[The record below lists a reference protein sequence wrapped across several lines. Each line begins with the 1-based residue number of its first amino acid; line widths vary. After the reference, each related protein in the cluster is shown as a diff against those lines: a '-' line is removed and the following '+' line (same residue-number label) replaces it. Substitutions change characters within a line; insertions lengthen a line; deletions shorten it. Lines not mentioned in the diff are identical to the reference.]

1 MEILVDR
8 FLRTRNG
15 LVFDLASGSEVVF
28 TRSTAGAGREHSAW
42 VDRCAALAGI
52 RHPHLVELVDYG
64 LIGATHRFEAV
75 GMPGARRLWPAR
87 DAAAQAALRAVV
99 SFLHERR
106 MSASQIGWDRVV
118 DLHGKPALEPNDR
131 TGAAW
136 PEVGDGSDED
146 AGESSPERLPLDCGG
161 GTCRAPGVAARQ
173 SVEASRAI
181 QASPASGAIRQSTE
195 ILDAGRPGWWRCLH
209 VRAAP
214 GVGLRS
220 FVAVVAREARLRG
233 FVPVAVGALGRWAGL
248 ARLIAGVHLQLIDEV
263 SEPDEKHDQA
273 SEHERYN
280 LARFVVVLGLANARP
295 NVVLVARHDSSCG
308 SPVVDVTP
316 FGRSAVAPVLSI
328 APGSGAA
335 ARAGRSWGVGE
346 SEHLSD
352 AADGYGVEDRVGP
365 GDTTSSSDHEHPDEG
380 EPHPNEG
387 TTEFAAV
394 DGRSDPSARARRF
407 ASKGLVLARVGRPA
421 GAERLLR
428 QAVGAF
434 SRRGEQSEA
443 GRAAFDL
450 GQLLLERGRTRDA
463 TAAFESARGLLAP
476 TGQTSGALRAAVF
489 IGLAWTDEGRLV
501 DAEAALRAS
510 RIAAEQIDDRA
521 GASLAQLALARCLLW
536 QGRTDEALG
545 LVQGVE
551 RVDRMDRVEWVDTC
565 PELPLD
571 QRSMARRL
579 GARLALTKGNF
590 PAAGASATAALGAAR
605 ALARPCELAS
615 AYDVLATVQ
624 GVIGDLDGLKRY
636 VAEGLR
642 EARKTYTPLRALRLR
657 VTLLEGLVRLNQ
669 RRDGRIVAGRLA
681 RHNVAKVPALLR
693 ARVQLALA
701 SGSTDPTCAGAPRHA
716 AEAFIRTSGARAL
729 ERVSQ
734 ETPSMDVIQDL
745 IEVLRICHE
754 SEDER
759 VALPRVCAAV
769 RERARASGVGL
780 FSADAM
786 DRPISS
792 AGHLSSVRP
801 LVAQRAIDTGLAIPP
816 GQYGDGVEAAAPIR
830 YGGRT
835 VGALMSRWPADV
847 SLSTGNATAL
857 LAAAAAACAPDVC
870 AAIDRLAPQQA
881 ASRGGALELIGS
893 GAAIDE
899 VRRAL
904 QRAASTSFPVL
915 IEGDSGSGKE
925 LVARAVH
932 RQGPR
937 HDRTFCAVNC
947 AAIADE
953 LFEAELFGHAR
964 GAFTGATGERAG
976 LFEEADRGTL
986 FLDEVSELSA
996 RAQAKLLRAI
1006 QEGEIRRVGE
1016 NFARKVDV
1024 RLIAATNRS
1033 LSAEVADGRF
1043 RRDLFYRVNVV
1054 RIVVP
1059 PLRERVEDIP
1069 VLANHFW
1076 THAVTVT
1083 GSRATLDSA
1092 TFAALARYDW
1102 PGNVREL
1109 QNVMTALAVSAPRRG
1124 RVGPSL
1130 LPAAI
1135 AGASPVVA
1143 ARLEDARRSFEQRFV
1158 RAALARAGGHR
1169 GRAATDLGLSRQG
1182 LAKLLRRLGLCD
1194 DQAD

>member
-15 LVFDLASGSEVVF
+15 LVFDLASGSEIVF
-28 TRSTAGAGREHSAW
+28 TRWAAGAGREHSAW

-64 LIGATHRFEAV
+64 LIGAAHRFEAL
-75 GMPGARRLWPAR
+75 GMPRARRPWPAR
-87 DAAAQAALRAVV
+87 DAATQAALRSVV

-106 MSASQIGWDRVV
+106 MSAGRIGWARVV
-118 DLHGKPALEPNDR
+118 DLHGKPALEPNHR
-131 TGAAW
+131 TGAPW
-136 PEVGDGSDED
+136 PDVCDGSDED
-146 AGESSPERLPLDCGG
+146 AGKSSPEGSPLDCVG
-161 GTCRAPGVAARQ
+161 GTCRTRGVAARQ

-181 QASPASGAIRQSTE
+181 QASQASGAIRQITE

-214 GVGLRS
+214 GVGLRA
-220 FVAVVAREARLRG
+220 FIAVVAREARLRG
-233 FVPVAVGALGRWAGL
+233 FVPVAVGTLGRWAGL
-248 ARLIAGVHLQLIDEV
+248 VRLLAGVHLLLIDEV
-263 SEPDEKHDQA
+263 PEPDETHDQT
-273 SEHERYN
+273 SKHERHD

-295 NVVLVARHDSSCG
+295 NVVLVARHDSSCA
-308 SPVVDVTP
+308 SPVLDVTP
-316 FGRSAVAPVLSI
+316 FGRLAVVPVLSI
-328 APGSGAA
+328 ARSSGAA

-346 SEHLSD
+346 SEHLYD
-352 AADGYGVEDRVGP
+352 AADGYDVEDPVGP
-365 GDTTSSSDHEHPDEG
+365 GDTMSSSDHEHPDEG
-380 EPHPNEG
+380 QPCPKG

-394 DGRSDPSARARRF
+394 DRRSDRSSARARRF
-407 ASKGLVLARVGRPA
+407 ASKGLVLARAGRHA

-428 QAVGAF
+428 QAVSAF
-434 SRRGEQSEA
+434 SRRGERSEA

-463 TAAFESARGLLAP
+463 TTAFESARGLLAP
-476 TGQTSGALRAAVF
+476 TGQTPGALRAAVF

-510 RIAAEQIDDRA
+510 RIAAEQIGDPV

-545 LVQGVE
+545 LVQGVQQ
-551 RVDRMDRVEWVDTC
+551 VDRLDRVEWVETC
-565 PELPLD
+565 PDLPLD

-579 GARLALTKGNF
+579 GARLALTRGNF
-590 PAAGASATAALGAAR
+590 RAAGAGATAALGAAR
-605 ALARPCELAS
+605 ALARPRELAS

-642 EARKTYTPLRALRLR
+642 EARKAHTPLRALRLR

-669 RRDGRIVAGRLA
+669 RRDGRVVAARLA

-701 SGSTDPTCAGAPRHA
+701 SSSTDPTCAGTARHA
-716 AEAFIRTSGARAL
+716 TEAFIRTSGARAL
-729 ERVSQ
+729 EGVSQ

-780 FSADAM
+780 FSADVV

-792 AGHLSSVRP
+792 AGQLPSVRP

-870 AAIDRLAPQQA
+870 AAIDRLGPEQV

-899 VRRAL
+899 VRRAV
-904 QRAASTSFPVL
+904 QRAATTSFPVL

-1016 NFARKVDV
+1016 NFARKIDA
-1024 RLIAATNRS
+1024 RLITATNRS
-1033 LSAEVADGRF
+1033 LSGEVAAGRF
-1043 RRDLFYRVNVV
+1043 RRDLFYRVDVV
-1054 RIVVP
+1054 RIVLP

-1069 VLANHFW
+1069 TLANHFW
-1076 THAVTVT
+1076 RHAVAQTS
-1083 GSRATLDSA
+1083 SRATLDPA

-1135 AGASPVVA
+1135 AGASPVGA
-1143 ARLEDARRSFEQRFV
+1143 ARLEDARRTFEQRFV
-1158 RAALARAGGHR
+1158 RAALARAGGHG

-1182 LAKLLRRLGLCD
+1182 FAKLLRRLGLRD
-1194 DQAD
+1194 DQG

>member
-42 VDRCAALAGI
+42 VDRCAALASI

-64 LIGATHRFEAV
+64 LIGVAHRFEAL

-87 DAAAQAALRAVV
+87 DAATQAALRSIV

-106 MSASQIGWDRVV
+106 MSAGQIGWDRVV
-118 DLHGKPALEPNDR
+118 DLHGKPALEPNDL
-131 TGAAW
+131 TGAPW
-136 PEVGDGSDED
+136 PHVGDGPDED

-161 GTCRAPGVAARQ
+161 GTWRAPGVAARQ
-173 SVEASRAI
+173 AVEVSGAI
-181 QASPASGAIRQSTE
+181 QASPASAVIRQITE
-195 ILDAGRPGWWRCLH
+195 ILDTGRPGWWRCLH

-248 ARLIAGVHLQLIDEV
+248 ARLLVGVHLLLIDEV
-263 SEPDEKHDQA
+263 PEPGEKHDQT
-273 SEHERYN
+273 SQHERHD

-295 NVVLVARHDSSCG
+295 NVVLVARHDSSCA

-328 APGSGAA
+328 ARSSRAA
-335 ARAGRSWGVGE
+335 TRAGRSWGVGE
-346 SEHLSD
+346 SEHLYH
-352 AADGYGVEDRVGP
+352 AADGYDVEDPVGP
-365 GDTTSSSDHEHPDEG
+365 GDTTPSSDHEHPDEG
-380 EPHPNEG
+380 EPRPNEG

-394 DGRSDPSARARRF
+394 HGRSDPSARARRF
-407 ASKGLVLARVGRPA
+407 ASKGLVLARAGRHE

-428 QAVGAF
+428 QAVSAF
-434 SRRGEQSEA
+434 SRRGGQSEA

-510 RIAAEQIDDRA
+510 RIAAEQIGDRA

-545 LVQGVE
+545 LVEGVE
-551 RVDRMDRVEWVDTC
+551 RVERMDRVEWAETC
-565 PELPLD
+565 PDLPLD

-605 ALARPCELAS
+605 ALARPLELAS

-642 EARKTYTPLRALRLR
+642 EARKAHTPLRALRLG
-657 VTLLEGLVRLNQ
+657 VTLLEGLVRLDQ
-669 RRDGRIVAGRLA
+669 RRDGRVVAARLA

-716 AEAFIRTSGARAL
+716 AQAFIRTSGARAL

-769 RERARASGVGL
+769 RERAHASGVGL

-915 IEGDSGSGKE
+915 IEGESG
-925 LVARAVH
+925 R
-932 RQGPR
+932 
-937 HDRTFCAVNC
+937 
-947 AAIADE
+947 
-953 LFEAELFGHAR
+953 
-964 GAFTGATGERAG
+964 
-976 LFEEADRGTL
+976 
-986 FLDEVSELSA
+986 
-996 RAQAKLLRAI
+996 
-1006 QEGEIRRVGE
+1006 
-1016 NFARKVDV
+1016 
-1024 RLIAATNRS
+1024 
-1033 LSAEVADGRF
+1033 
-1043 RRDLFYRVNVV
+1043 
-1054 RIVVP
+1054 
-1059 PLRERVEDIP
+1059 
-1069 VLANHFW
+1069 
-1076 THAVTVT
+1076 
-1083 GSRATLDSA
+1083 
-1092 TFAALARYDW
+1092 
-1102 PGNVREL
+1102 
-1109 QNVMTALAVSAPRRG
+1109 
-1124 RVGPSL
+1124 
-1130 LPAAI
+1130 
-1135 AGASPVVA
+1135 
-1143 ARLEDARRSFEQRFV
+1143 
-1158 RAALARAGGHR
+1158 
-1169 GRAATDLGLSRQG
+1169 
-1182 LAKLLRRLGLCD
+1182 
-1194 DQAD
+1194 

>member
-15 LVFDLASGSEVVF
+15 LVFDLASGREVVF

-42 VDRCAALAGI
+42 VDRCAALASI

-64 LIGATHRFEAV
+64 LIGVAHRFETL

-87 DAAAQAALRAVV
+87 DAAAQAALRSVV
-99 SFLHERR
+99 SFLHERG
-106 MSASQIGWDRVV
+106 MSVGQIGWERVV
-118 DLHGKPALEPNDR
+118 DLNGKPALEPNHR
-131 TGAAW
+131 TGAPW
-136 PEVGDGSDED
+136 PDVGDGSHGSHED
-146 AGESSPERLPLDCGG
+146 AGESSPEGLTLDCGD
-161 GTCRAPGVAARQ
+161 GTCRTPGVATRQ
-173 SVEASRAI
+173 SVEGSRASRAI
-181 QASPASGAIRQSTE
+181 QASHASGAIRQITE

-214 GVGLRS
+214 GVGHRS

-233 FVPVAVGALGRWAGL
+233 FVPVAARVLARWAGL
-248 ARLIAGVHLQLIDEV
+248 ARLLAGVHVLLIDEV
-263 SEPDEKHDQA
+263 PERDEPHDQT
-273 SEHERYN
+273 SKHERHD
-280 LARFVVVLGLANARP
+280 LARFVVALGLANPRP
-295 NVVLVARHDSSCG
+295 NVVLVTHHDSSCG

-316 FGRSAVAPVLSI
+316 FGRSAVAPVLSMACSSGTA
-328 APGSGAA
+328 AP
-335 ARAGRSWGVGE
+335 AGRPWSVGE
-346 SEHLSD
+346 SEHRYD
-352 AADGYGVEDRVGP
+352 VYDVYDVYDADGRY
-365 GDTTSSSDHEHPDEG
+365 HEHTDER
-380 EPHPNEG
+380 EPRPNAG
-387 TTEFAAV
+387 TTELAAV
-394 DGRSDPSARARRF
+394 DGRSDVRARRF
-407 ASKGLVLARVGRPA
+407 ASRGLVLARAGRHA

-428 QAVGAF
+428 QAVSAL
-434 SRRGEQSEA
+434 SRRGQRSEA

-463 TAAFESARGLLAP
+463 TTAFESARGLLAP
-476 TGQTSGALRAAVF
+476 TGQTPGALRAAVF

-510 RIAAEQIDDRA
+510 RIAAEQIGDRA

-545 LVQGVE
+545 LVQGVQ
-551 RVDRMDRVEWVDTC
+551 RVDRTDRIEWVEPSPD
-565 PELPLD
+565 LPPG
-571 QRSMARRL
+571 QRCMARRL

-590 PAAGASATAALGAAR
+590 PAAGASAAAALDAAR
-605 ALARPCELAS
+605 ALARPRELAS

-642 EARKTYTPLRALRLR
+642 ETRKAHAPLRALRLR
-657 VTLLEGLVRLNQ
+657 VTLLEGFVRLNQ
-669 RRDGRIVAGRLA
+669 RRDGRVVAARLA
-681 RHNVAKVPALLR
+681 RFNVAKVPALLR

-701 SGSTDPTCAGAPRHA
+701 SGLTDPTCAGAPRHA

-754 SEDER
+754 SENER

-780 FSADAM
+780 FSADAVG
-786 DRPISS
+786 RPISS
-792 AGHLSSVRP
+792 SGQLASVRP

-816 GQYGDGVEAAAPIR
+816 GQYGDGVEAAAPVR

-835 VGALMSRWPADV
+835 VGALMGRWPADV
-847 SLSTGNATAL
+847 SLSPGNATAL

-870 AAIDRLAPQQA
+870 AAIDRLAPEQV

-893 GAAIDE
+893 GAAMEE
-899 VRRAL
+899 VRRAVH
-904 QRAASTSFPVL
+904 RAATTSFPVL

-947 AAIADE
+947 AAITDE
-953 LFEAELFGHAR
+953 LFEAEVFGHAR
-964 GAFTGATGERAG
+964 GAFTGASGERAG

-1016 NFARKVDV
+1016 NFARKIDA
-1024 RLIAATNRS
+1024 RLVAATNRS
-1033 LSAEVADGRF
+1033 LPAEVTAGRF
-1043 RRDLFYRVNVV
+1043 RRDLLYRLDVV

-1059 PLRERVEDIP
+1059 RLRDRVEDIP
-1069 VLANHFW
+1069 ALANHFW
-1076 THAVTVT
+1076 RQAV
-1083 GSRATLDSA
+1083 A
-1092 TFAALARYDW
+1092 
-1102 PGNVREL
+1102 
-1109 QNVMTALAVSAPRRG
+1109 
-1124 RVGPSL
+1124 
-1130 LPAAI
+1130 
-1135 AGASPVVA
+1135 
-1143 ARLEDARRSFEQRFV
+1143 
-1158 RAALARAGGHR
+1158 
-1169 GRAATDLGLSRQG
+1169 
-1182 LAKLLRRLGLCD
+1182 
-1194 DQAD
+1194 